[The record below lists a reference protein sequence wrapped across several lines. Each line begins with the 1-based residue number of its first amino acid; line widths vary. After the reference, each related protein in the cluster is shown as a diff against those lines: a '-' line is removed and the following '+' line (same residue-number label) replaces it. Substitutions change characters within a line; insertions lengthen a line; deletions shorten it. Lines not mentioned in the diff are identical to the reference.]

1 MRTLDFLGDQR
12 GTSAIELSLVAP
24 LFGLFMAGIAQ
35 VGIWVWTSTA
45 LQHGAELAAR
55 CATFNPTACADA
67 NSITNYAVAQSY
79 GVRVTPSSFTYSQP
93 ACGNQVSASI
103 QTANF
108 LSIIGAPAMTATAQ
122 ACFPK

>member
-1 MRTLDFLGDQR
+1 MKTIDFLRDEQGS
-12 GTSAIELSLVAP
+12 SAIELSLVAP
-24 LFGLFMAGIAQ
+24 LFGLFLAGVAQ

-55 CATFNPTACADA
+55 CASFNPTACADA
-67 NSITNYAVAQSY
+67 TSITNYAVAQSY
-79 GVRVTPSSFTYSQP
+79 GLRVTADAFAYTQP
-93 ACGNQVSASI
+93 VCGNQVTASL